1 MTNITVEDYIIL
13 VALLEA
19 LLAADCICTVGSA
32 AKVEEC
38 KELFETVK
46 TLM

>member
-1 MTNITVEDYIIL
+1 
-13 VALLEA
+13 LLN
-19 LLAADCICTVGSA
+19 ADCICTVGSA

-38 KELFETVK
+38 KELFAVVK